1 MCDYGTLACAVFVQH
16 KNFYGIAQVA
26 VVKLT
31 IANAMKS
38 YGCIRRDHEIQSGA
52 RWPAIKKRCW
62 KTTGRNPLIAN
73 VMRTK
78 PQVACGSRLSKA
90 RTSSADKSLIIRV

>member
-1 MCDYGTLACAVFVQH
+1 MCDYGALACAVFVQH

-38 YGCIRRDHEIQSGA
+38 YGCIRRDHEIQGGA

-62 KTTGRNPLIAN
+62 KTTGRNPLIADKRDAHETAGG
-73 VMRTK
+73 VRL
-78 PQVACGSRLSKA
+78 QVKQ
-90 RTSSADKSLIIRV
+90 SANLFGR